1 LETGFGASNT
11 KPGRE
16 AIPFGVVTLMLPV
29 APVPTTA
36 VILVADTTVKE
47 DAEAPPK
54 LTTVVPVKFVPVM
67 VTVTPCVA
75 VFGVNDVMVAV
86 VLTIGLDFS
95 FLQENRKTE
104 IVNSLK
110 TNFILD
116 FINYQNYTLN

>member
-1 LETGFGASNT
+1 
-11 KPGRE
+11 
-16 AIPFGVVTLMLPV
+16 
-29 APVPTTA
+29 
-36 VILVADTTVKE
+36 
-47 DAEAPPK
+47 
-54 LTTVVPVKFVPVM
+54 M

-104 IVNSLK
+104 IDNSLK

>member
-1 LETGFGASNT
+1 
-11 KPGRE
+11 
-16 AIPFGVVTLMLPV
+16 
-29 APVPTTA
+29 VPTTA